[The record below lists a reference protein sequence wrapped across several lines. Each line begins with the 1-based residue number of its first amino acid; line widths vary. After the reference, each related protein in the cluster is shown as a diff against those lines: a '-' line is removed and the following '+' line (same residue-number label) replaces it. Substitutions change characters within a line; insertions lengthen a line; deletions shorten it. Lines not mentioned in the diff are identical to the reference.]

1 MEDKYNQLRLERYS
15 KELANVLC
23 DRHFAAHDTINGP
36 QLIGFTP
43 IKQVNLFV
51 IKELLL
57 KWHHEMANLRS
68 PYFDYEHE
76 EVKEALLNFMNV
88 LSRKILI
95 KRDAFEPLL
104 QKAIYDTFLLKLAP
118 VATFEEKFLRI
129 QEDISLPKL
138 QENLKY
144 IDLDKQLFTG
154 FIGTLSPSNRDRD
167 YILSRFRLYLNANR
181 DGIAPLSE
189 VLEAFNSLL
198 PITEE
203 EIRQEQISPLAA
215 YAASLAKPT
224 PSAPVEEKDIVAPI
238 HMAQREASAP
248 VAAPS
253 HAPVAMPA
261 PAPVAAAPRPAAIP
275 DSNLNERFKAE
286 RPTMNEKFS
295 KPASSSVADS
305 LSNRKIESLKNS
317 ISINQRF
324 SFINELFDGDNMT
337 YYNTIQQL
345 DQFRSPEEA
354 MHFVTHDLARKY
366 DWSKKQD
373 SVNKLLRLIERK
385 FS

>member
-104 QKAIYDTFLLKLAP
+104 QKSILDTFLLKLAP

-129 QEDISLPKL
+129 QEDITLPKL

-144 IDLDKQLFTG
+144 IDLDKSLFAG
-154 FIGTLSPSNRDRD
+154 FVSTLSPSNRDRD
-167 YILSRFRLYLNANR
+167 YILSRFKLYLNANR
-181 DGIAPLSE
+181 DNVAPLAE
-189 VLEAFNSLL
+189 VLAPFNSLL

-203 EIRQEQISPLAA
+203 EVKQQQISPLAA
-215 YAASLAKPT
+215 YAASIAKPT
-224 PSAPVEEKDIVAPI
+224 PAAPIEEKDVVAPI
-238 HMAQREASAP
+238 HMAQREASVTAP
-248 VAAPS
+248 A
-253 HAPVAMPA
+253 PA
-261 PAPVAAAPRPAAIP
+261 PAPVAAAPRPAAVA
-275 DSNLNERFKAE
+275 DNNLNERFKAE

-295 KPASSSVADS
+295 KPAASSIGES
-305 LSNRKIESLKNS
+305 LGNTKIESLKNS

-345 DQFRSPEEA
+345 DQFRTPDEA
-354 MHFVTHDLARKY
+354 MHFITNDLARRY

-373 SVNKLLRLIERK
+373 SVSKLLRLIERK
-385 FS
+385 FA

>member
-104 QKAIYDTFLLKLAP
+104 QKAILDTFLLKLAP

-129 QEDISLPKL
+129 QEDITLPKL

-144 IDLDKQLFTG
+144 IELDKPLFAG
-154 FIGTLSPSNRDRD
+154 FVGTLSPSNRDRD
-167 YILSRFRLYLNANR
+167 YILSRFKLYLNANR
-181 DGIAPLSE
+181 ENIAPLAE
-189 VLEAFNSLL
+189 VLTAFNSLL
-198 PITEE
+198 PVTEE

-215 YAASLAKPT
+215 YAASIGKPT
-224 PSAPVEEKDIVAPI
+224 PAAPIEEKDVVAPI
-238 HMAQREASAP
+238 HMAQREASIPA
-248 VAAPS
+248 AAPI
-253 HAPVAMPA
+253 
-261 PAPVAAAPRPAAIP
+261 PAPVAAAPRPATIAEN
-275 DSNLNERFKAE
+275 NLNERFKAE

-295 KPASSSVADS
+295 KPAASSIGES
-305 LSNRKIESLKNS
+305 LGNTKIESLKNS

-345 DQFRSPEEA
+345 DQFRTPNEA
-354 MHFVTHDLARKY
+354 THFVTNDLARRY

-385 FS
+385 FA

>member
-57 KWHHEMANLRS
+57 RWHHEMANLRS

-104 QKAIYDTFLLKLAP
+104 QKAILDTFLLKLSP
-118 VATFEEKFLRI
+118 ATMFEEKFLRI
-129 QEDISLPKL
+129 QEDITLSKL

-144 IDLDKQLFTG
+144 IDLDKSLFAG
-154 FIGTLSPSNRDRD
+154 FVGTLSPSNRDRD

-181 DGIAPLSE
+181 DSVAPLAE
-189 VLEAFNSLL
+189 VLQAFNSLL

-203 EIRQEQISPLAA
+203 EIMQQQISPLAA
-215 YAASLAKPT
+215 YAASVAKPT
-224 PSAPVEEKDIVAPI
+224 PAAPIEEKDVVAPI
-238 HMAQREASAP
+238 HMAQREASIP
-248 VAAPS
+248 VAAP
-253 HAPVAMPA
+253 APA
-261 PAPVAAAPRPAAIP
+261 PAVSAAPRPAAMA
-275 DSNLNERFKAE
+275 DNNLNERFKAE
-286 RPTMNEKFS
+286 RPTMNERFS
-295 KPASSSVADS
+295 KPATASLGDS
-305 LSNRKIESLKNS
+305 LGNGKIESLKNS

-345 DQFRSPEEA
+345 DQFRSPDEA
-354 MHFVTHDLARKY
+354 THFITNDLARRY

-385 FS
+385 FA

>member
-15 KELANVLC
+15 KELANLLC

-43 IKQVNLFV
+43 IKQINLFV

-118 VATFEEKFLRI
+118 AATFEEKFLRI
-129 QEDISLPKL
+129 QEEITLPKL

-144 IDLDKQLFTG
+144 IDLDKALFSG
-154 FIGTLSPSNRDRD
+154 FVGTLSPSNRDRD
-167 YILSRFRLYLNANR
+167 YILSRFRLYLNANKES
-181 DGIAPLSE
+181 IAPLSE
-189 VLEAFNSLL
+189 LVATFNSLL

-203 EIRQEQISPLAA
+203 EICQAAPQAPSLAA
-215 YAASLAKPT
+215 YAAKPT
-224 PSAPVEEKDIVAPI
+224 PAAPVEEKDVVAPI

-248 VAAPS
+248 VAA
-253 HAPVAMPA
+253 AT
-261 PAPVAAAPRPAAIP
+261 RPAAVA
-275 DSNLNERFKAE
+275 DSNLNERFRAE

-295 KPASSSVADS
+295 KPVSSSVADS

-337 YYNTIQQL
+337 YYHTIQKL
-345 DQFRSPEEA
+345 DEYNNPDEA
-354 MHFVTHDLARKY
+354 RHFVLHELSHKY
-366 DWSKKQD
+366 DWSKKQENV
-373 SVNKLLRLIERK
+373 SKLIRLIERK
-385 FS
+385 FA